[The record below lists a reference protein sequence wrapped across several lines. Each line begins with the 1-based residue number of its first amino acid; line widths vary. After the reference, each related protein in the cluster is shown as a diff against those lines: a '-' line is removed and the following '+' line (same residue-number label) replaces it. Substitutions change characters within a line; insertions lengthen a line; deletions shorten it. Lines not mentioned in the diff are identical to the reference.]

1 MDETQREQFKPSQ
14 NPALEQHILK
24 WQLKSTKF
32 HLENKEMVK
41 RKPMPKIT
49 SKGMGKPCPT
59 CGKIMSRGKGPSRL
73 SLEHIVPRSTGGDN
87 SYGGKYPQC
96 IAMCY
101 LCNQTRNKVVLA
113 IGVDKVGTKKRV
125 TPEAI
130 RFLITQVYGEK
141 EDLDRSML
149 KLFLERYELVHSKK
163 IMEQEIVTSSE
174 KVDTP
179 RVVEDLPS
187 QLVAHSKQRW
197 WDPRTWFGKSSPL
210 QSREVSPPSHLKS
223 EVIQESSSV
232 ERIQPIY
239 LNLTKEETLVQF
251 ENDLIEAIANENY
264 SGKSFHSTSLIPLYS
279 AYGGALKLREKL
291 GMQDQ
296 NIDELL
302 IHYFPTRFIVQ
313 NAGLNKII
321 HILDSTE
328 DDDYE
333 DDDYD
338 YEPIEE
344 KDMQGHVS
352 EEIEVEDKPAP
363 PVSMNVL
370 FVREKIDVL
379 LEQNSTEEN
388 RINCSHIRDAM
399 TQLRDDDGTDWD
411 SFFDGFDIHSD
422 GTTDEKI
429 ELLLSSTGFKFNRIE
444 VDAVAYLQFSLPHD
458 F

>member
-1 MDETQREQFKPSQ
+1 MDEELKEQFEVSQ
-14 NPALEQHILK
+14 NPALEQHIIE

-32 HLENKEMVK
+32 HLENKEMIK

-49 SKGMGKPCPT
+49 AKGMGKPCPT
-59 CGKIMSRGKGPSRL
+59 CGKIMSRVKGPSRL

-87 SYGGKYPQC
+87 SYDGIFPQC

-113 IGVDKVGTKKRV
+113 LGVDKVGTEKRV

-130 RFLITQVYGEK
+130 RFLITQVYGVK
-141 EDLDRSML
+141 EDLDRQML
-149 KLFLERYELVHSKK
+149 KLFLERSALVRSRAEREKT
-163 IMEQEIVTSSE
+163 ISSE
-174 KVDTP
+174 KVDTS
-179 RVVEDLPS
+179 RVIEETTS
-187 QLVAHSKQRW
+187 SLVAPSKQRW
-197 WDPRTWFGKSSPL
+197 WNPRTWFKKPSPL
-210 QSREVSPPSHLKS
+210 QSREISSPSHLKS
-223 EVIQESSSV
+223 EVSQESSSV
-232 ERIQPIY
+232 KRIQSIY

-251 ENDLIEAIANENY
+251 ETDLIEAIANENY
-264 SGKSFHSTSLIPLYS
+264 SGKLFHSTSLLPLYS
-279 AYGGALKLREKL
+279 AYGGGLKLREKL
-291 GMQDQ
+291 GMKDK

-328 DDDYE
+328 DDYFE
-333 DDDYD
+333 DDYD

-344 KDMQGHVS
+344 HDMQEHVS
-352 EEIEVEDKPAP
+352 EEIEVEETPAP
-363 PVSMNVL
+363 PVSMNVR
-370 FVREKIDVL
+370 FVRENIDVL
-379 LEQNSTEEN
+379 LEQTSTEEN

-399 TQLRDDDGTDWD
+399 AQLRDDDGTDWD
-411 SFFDGFDIHSD
+411 SFFDDFDIHSD

-429 ELLLSSTGFKFNRIE
+429 ELLLSLIGFKFIRIE
-444 VDAVAYLQFSLPHD
+444 VDAVAHLQFSLPHD